1 MPVLAWS
8 LNTSP
13 HDGFSRKRL
22 MFPWSSVT
30 TTPYSSGFGT
40 EWSTIVACEP
50 RSVCAR
56 ITVVRSMSVRAS
68 PLITRKVS
76 SRRWAA
82 LRTLPAVP
90 RGRSSTTYSISM
102 SSSAPS
108 PRRLRIS
115 APRYASVTT
124 TWVIPCS
131 LSSRRMCS
139 STGVP
144 TTGTSGL
151 GRRLVSGRSRAP
163 SPPAMTTAFTRPPP
177 RHRSADSDH
186 MAGCEELRARG
197 WSAGREHHPL
207 MHAHEAK
214 PLEQPGDD
222 DRPGKV
228 RGVQTRRDAQPFAQR
243 RLLDQTTQRAGD
255 LGRIVGL
262 DHDGVA
268 VRAGVL
274 LAGRAHHRDPAR
286 GHRLES
292 DETEGLV
299 PGVGEH
305 RGRASVDLGDHL
317 VGEESTKVHDWRAVG
332 LGERAHDA
340 AGVFDR
346 FVPVGHGQPALGGE
360 FEHRGAVRLHPATHE
375 HATGHALGT
384 KFREG
389 GDGLVPAFVRA
400 EAADLEREAR

>member
-8 LNTSP
+8 LKTSP

-22 MFPWSSVT
+22 MFPSSSVN

-40 EWSTIVACEP
+40 EWSTMVACEP
-50 RSVCAR
+50 RLVCAR
-56 ITVVRSMSVRAS
+56 ITAVRSMSVSAS

-76 SRRWAA
+76 SSRWAA

-90 RGRSSTTYSISM
+90 SGRSSTTYSISM

-151 GRRLVSGRSRAP
+151 GRRLVRGRSRAP
-163 SPPAMTTAFTRPPP
+163 SPPAMTTASAQPPP

-186 MAGCEELRARG
+186 MARCQELRARG
-197 WSAGREHHPL
+197 CSIRRQNDSL

-214 PLEQPGDD
+214 PLEQPCDD

-228 RGVQTRRDAQPFAQR
+228 GGVEPRCDAQPFTQR

-255 LGRIVGL
+255 LGGIVGL

-268 VRAGVL
+268 VWAGVL
-274 LAGRAHHRDPAR
+274 LAGRAHHGDPAG
-286 GHRLES
+286 GHGLES
-292 DETEGLV
+292 DEAEGLM
-299 PGVGEH
+299 P
-305 RGRASVDLGDHL
+305 
-317 VGEESTKVHDWRAVG
+317 
-332 LGERAHDA
+332 
-340 AGVFDR
+340 
-346 FVPVGHGQPALGGE
+346 
-360 FEHRGAVRLHPATHE
+360 
-375 HATGHALGT
+375 
-384 KFREG
+384 
-389 GDGLVPAFVRA
+389 
-400 EAADLEREAR
+400 